1 MNNND
6 DKQEEIILN
15 ILIKRKIS
23 LNDKEIIETII
34 KDLENK
40 SKENPNDEN
49 IKKNINILKEII
61 F

>member
-6 DKQEEIILN
+6 DKQEEIIQN
-15 ILIKRKIS
+15 ILINRKIS
-23 LNDKEIIETII
+23 LNDKEIIDTII

>member
-6 DKQEEIILN
+6 DKQEEIIQN
-15 ILIKRKIS
+15 ILIHRKIS
-23 LNDKEIIETII
+23 LNDKEIIDTII